1 MTSRSKIKI
10 QVQVGG
16 QIRWADGDKVFA
28 HLMERYTKAIPNGD
42 KPQPYKEKVENFF
55 VNIDAEW
62 LSSLTSAYP
71 NVDIDTELNKAKMW
85 LLSNSPKRNLKK
97 FTNNW
102 LAKAMGQKQNI
113 QTEAVLYEK
122 YVPPV
127 INDDELASPDEIK
140 DILGKK

>member
-1 MTSRSKIKI
+1 MSLFCLFLSS
-10 QVQVGG
+10 
-16 QIRWADGDKVFA
+16 F
-28 HLMERYTKAIPNGD
+28 
-42 KPQPYKEKVENFF
+42 KEKVENFF

-71 NVDIDTELNKAKMW
+71 NVDIDTELGKAKMW

-102 LAKAMGQKQNI
+102 LAKAMTSRQNQ

-127 INDDELASPDEIK
+127 INDDELASPEEIK
-140 DILGKK
+140 DILRGKQ